1 MTFKVDAVKEAG
13 KKRKRDEEEEEEEE
27 KEDERGAKE
36 KKQVFSRH
44 ILTCVG
50 VGYRNFSK
58 AKLA

>member
-13 KKRKRDEEEEEEEE
+13 KKRKRDEEEEEE